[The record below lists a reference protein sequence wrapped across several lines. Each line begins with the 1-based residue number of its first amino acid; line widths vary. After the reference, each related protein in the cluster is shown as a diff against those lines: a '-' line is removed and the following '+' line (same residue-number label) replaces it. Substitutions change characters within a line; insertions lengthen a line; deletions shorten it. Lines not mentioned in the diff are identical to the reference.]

1 MHNLVIYFAFFISAY
16 LIGSIPN
23 GYIIT
28 KIKLNKDIRKLGKWQ
43 NMGATNVFASVSPL
57 AGIITLTLDILK
69 GFIPVYIA
77 KVVGINQYTI
87 LLVGILTIIG
97 HIFPVYIGFKGGTGM
112 ATTVGILL
120 ALMPSEIL
128 FIGLLW
134 GVLIILFKKPSLMGL
149 FVIML
154 LPLLSIYMNRPQSVI
169 IAAFT
174 ISIVD
179 IIMSSSSKKHIKRM
193 IKGAEYDELIGKLK
207 KMKSKSTQ

>member
-1 MHNLVIYFAFFISAY
+1 MNNLLIYVAFFIFAY

-28 KIKLNKDIRKLGKWQ
+28 KIKLNKDIRKLGKWR
-43 NMGATNVFASVSPL
+43 NIGATNVFASVSPL
-57 AGIITLTLDILK
+57 AGITTLTLDILK

-87 LLVGILTIIG
+87 LIVGILAIIG
-97 HIFPVYIGFKGGTGM
+97 HIFPIYIRFKGGTGM

-120 ALMPSEIL
+120 ALMPTEIL

-134 GVLIILFKKPSLMGL
+134 GLLVVLFKKPSLMGL
-149 FVIML
+149 LAIML
-154 LPLLSIYMNRPQSVI
+154 LPIFAIYMNRPQSVI

-174 ISIVD
+174 ISIAD

-193 IKGAEYDELIGKLK
+193 IKGAEYNELIGKLK
-207 KMKSKSTQ
+207 KNKSRST